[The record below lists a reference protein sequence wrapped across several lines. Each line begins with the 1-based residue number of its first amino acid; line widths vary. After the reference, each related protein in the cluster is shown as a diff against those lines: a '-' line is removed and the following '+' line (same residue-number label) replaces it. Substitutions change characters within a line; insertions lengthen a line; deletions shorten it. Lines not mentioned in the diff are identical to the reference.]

1 MVSPLYFIKNTT
13 MRNIKRDE
21 MLHPD
26 DVCYNVLFLQLAE
39 SMYEY
44 GKGNPEE
51 AFNVLGASFDT
62 LQLKVW

>member
-1 MVSPLYFIKNTT
+1 